1 MNNNKKLLSF
11 FYFVQEKCKFDDQ
24 NHLLNFIVRSISKW
38 HRLHVA
44 HKLNCL
50 FPYYKL
56 KMVAFVKKP
65 SGWLLVRHFS
75 QELLLLTYLL
85 EKGDLKLP
93 RNCHPYCKATLFC
106 TNIVLFYCCY
116 PGQVIIMIDWVY
128 IRNWIFGCQDVLKAS
143 SVESNL
149 P

>member
-93 RNCHPYCKATLFC
+93 RNCHPYCTVHIKLNYYIGGQTTPSPPFWESTWFVNNPKAITSLNQVRKSWKVC
-106 TNIVLFYCCY
+106 TEKN
-116 PGQVIIMIDWVY
+116 
-128 IRNWIFGCQDVLKAS
+128 
-143 SVESNL
+143 
-149 P
+149 